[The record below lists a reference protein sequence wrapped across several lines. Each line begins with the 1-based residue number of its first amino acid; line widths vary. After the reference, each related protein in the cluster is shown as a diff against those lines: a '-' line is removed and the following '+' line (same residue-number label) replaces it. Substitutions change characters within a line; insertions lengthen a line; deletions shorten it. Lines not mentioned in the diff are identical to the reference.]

1 MPRFG
6 DRRRGR
12 VGLLGGS
19 FNPAHAG
26 HLHIA
31 ALARRCLA
39 LDQVWLM
46 VSPGNPLKPVAGM
59 ASAGARLASAR
70 GVADGRR
77 VLATAVE
84 SRLGTRYTIDTLRLL
99 RRRFPRV
106 RFVWIA
112 GADILT
118 QLPHW
123 QRWQE
128 IARLV
133 PFAILPRPGYNRRAL
148 AGRAAQVLRGARRP
162 ARAASVLAAQ
172 SPPAWVFLSVPQHA
186 ASASAIRAT
195 LQGATP

>member
-26 HLHIA
+26 HHHIA

-59 ASAGARLASAR
+59 ASVGARLASAR

-77 VLATAVE
+77 VVASVIE
-84 SRLGTRYTIDTLRLL
+84 SRLGTRYTIDTLRQL

-118 QLPHW
+118 QLPRW
-123 QRWQE
+123 QRWRE

-133 PFAILPRPGYNRRAL
+133 PIAILPRPGYNHRAL
-148 AGRAAQVLRGARRP
+148 AGRAAQALRAARRP
-162 ARAASVLAAQ
+162 ARAVSVLAAQ
-172 SPPAWVFLSVPQHA
+172 TPPAWVFLPAPQLA
-186 ASASAIRAT
+186 TSASAIRAR
-195 LQGATP
+195 QGVLS

>member
-6 DRRRGR
+6 DRRSGR

-112 GADILT
+112 GADILA

-172 SPPAWVFLSVPQHA
+172 TPPAWVFLSVPQHA